1 VLEACLMDISLQ
13 GKVAL
18 ITGGGSGI
26 GAATA
31 RLMAASGA
39 LVVVAGIPAAGVESV
54 AREISSAG
62 GKAIA
67 AVTDVSNS
75 DQVRAAVDVAVREF
89 GWLDILVAS
98 AGIQMHR
105 EDRYLHE
112 LPESAWDRTHD
123 VNYRGVMLA
132 CKHSLARMV
141 EQGTG
146 GSIVIISS
154 ITAVQG
160 TSANVSYMS
169 GKTGLLGL
177 NRYIAVHYADKGIRC
192 NAVLP
197 GALERTPDHDDHPD
211 PAGRSKTL
219 TEKIPLGRLGRP
231 EDIAPTVMFLCSD
244 QASYATGGECVV
256 DGGVTVI

>member
-1 VLEACLMDISLQ
+1 MEISLN
-13 GKVAL
+13 GKVVL

-26 GAATA
+26 GAETA
-31 RLMAASGA
+31 RLMASSGA
-39 LVVVAGIPAAGVESV
+39 SVVVAGIPATGAEAV
-54 AREISSAG
+54 AKEISTAG

-67 AVTDVSNS
+67 VSADISDSGQVLGAVE
-75 DQVRAAVDVAVREF
+75 AAVSEF
-89 GWLDILVAS
+89 GKLDILIAS

-105 EDRYLHE
+105 EDRELHQ

-132 CKHSLARMV
+132 CKHSLAQMV
-141 EQGTG
+141 KQGTG

-154 ITAVQG
+154 ITALRG
-160 TSANVSYMS
+160 TSTNVSYMS

-177 NRYIAVHYADKGIRC
+177 NRYIAVHYADRGIRC

-197 GALERTPDHDDHPD
+197 GALERTPDHGDHPD
-211 PAGRSKTL
+211 PDGRARTL
-219 TEKIPLGRLGRP
+219 SNKIPLGRLGRP
-231 EDIAPTVMFLCSD
+231 CDIAPTVVFLSSD
-244 QASYATGGECVV
+244 IAGYATGGEFVV

>member
-1 VLEACLMDISLQ
+1 MEISLA

-18 ITGGGSGI
+18 ITGAGSGI

-39 LVVVAGIPAAGVESV
+39 SVVVAGIPAAGVETV
-54 AREISSAG
+54 ARDISSSG
-62 GKAIA
+62 GKAVAIA
-67 AVTDVSNS
+67 TDVSDS
-75 DQVRAAVDVAVREF
+75 EQVKTAVDVAVERF
-89 GWLDILVAS
+89 GRLDILVAS
-98 AGIQMHR
+98 AGVQMHR
-105 EDRYLHE
+105 EDRDLHQ

-123 VNYRGVMLA
+123 INYRGVMLA
-132 CKHSLARMV
+132 CKYSLARMV
-141 EQGTG
+141 EQGSG

-154 ITAVQG
+154 ITALRG

-177 NRYIAVHYADKGIRC
+177 NRYIAIHYANRGIRC

-211 PAGRSKTL
+211 PEGRSRTL
-219 TEKIPLGRLGRP
+219 GGKIPLGRLGRP
-231 EDIAPTVMFLCSD
+231 EDIAPTVTFLCSD
-244 QASYATGGECVV
+244 LASYATGGEFVV

>member
-1 VLEACLMDISLQ
+1 MDISLQ

-18 ITGGGSGI
+18 VTGGGSGI
-26 GAATA
+26 GAETA

-39 LVVVAGIPAAGVESV
+39 SVVVAGIPDAGVEAV
-54 AREISSAG
+54 AREITASG
-62 GKAIA
+62 GKAVSVA
-67 AVTDVSNS
+67 TDVSES
-75 DQVRAAVDVAVREF
+75 DQVTAAVDVAVESF
-89 GWLDILVAS
+89 GKLDILVAS
-98 AGIQMHR
+98 AGIQMHC
-105 EDRYLHE
+105 EDRDLHQ

-123 VNYRGVMLA
+123 INYRGVMLA

-154 ITAVQG
+154 ITAVRG

-177 NRYIAVHYADKGIRC
+177 NRYIAVHYADRGIRC
-192 NAVLP
+192 NTVLP
-197 GALERTPDHDDHPD
+197 GALERTPGHDDHPD

-231 EDIAPTVMFLCSD
+231 EDIAPMVIFLCSD
-244 QASYATGGECVV
+244 RASYATGGEFVV